1 MQSMMYHTSLRCHT
15 GLPPL
20 AESSQEAADTQSE
33 GKHATKEE
41 TEEIFVPNA
50 QQETN
55 AWEVIKNWTDVAEER
70 RNRGPNLS
78 YYSAENDECISTNS
92 LLTYSVT
99 EAPSTGGLSN
109 RYACA
114 MSFVSAYFRVQT
126 LASAGFHVCGAQPT
140 R

>member
-1 MQSMMYHTSLRCHT
+1 VPEGAQDA
-15 GLPPL
+15 GG
-20 AESSQEAADTQSE
+20 AADSQ
-33 GKHATKEE
+33 KDAVKED
-41 TEEIFVPNA
+41 TEEVLMPSA

-109 RYACA
+109 RY
-114 MSFVSAYFRVQT
+114 VLHKT
-126 LASAGFHVCGAQPT
+126 ILAFS
-140 R
+140 

>member
-1 MQSMMYHTSLRCHT
+1 MPEGTHDAGSGT
-15 GLPPL
+15 GQEKDTAR
-20 AESSQEAADTQSE
+20 AES
-33 GKHATKEE
+33 
-41 TEEIFVPNA
+41 EEIPVPNV

-78 YYSAENDECISTNS
+78 YYSAENDESISTSS

-109 RYACA
+109 RYVQHAIIRASPQDERPFFC
-114 MSFVSAYFRVQT
+114 SVSGPR
-126 LASAGFHVCGAQPT
+126 HC
-140 R
+140 